1 MIRRYFSLAVFILV
15 ILSFSNLS
23 SGSALVVPVIFPD
36 KELEEIVV
44 WGSYQPAD
52 PGRVKA
58 IEEEYRRIGVLKE
71 GESFEEKHPEA
82 LTADEERFMWS
93 GEKYCYEKKKNKEPV
108 FDKRF
113 RARLYDRRGKLLS
126 EDFLRFLRPVEVHD
140 LFSVVSIVS
149 YIPYRKEG
157 HRYRIVRLEGE
168 KEVILRKSKVESKTE
183 LIRRYAS
190 RMRGRYNFN
199 EKRQCHNIPGRRE

>member
-1 MIRRYFSLAVFILV
+1 MTRRGSYFAVFILV
-15 ILSFSNLS
+15 ALSFANLS
-23 SGSALVVPVIFPD
+23 SGSALRKSVVIPD
-36 KELEEIVV
+36 TELEEIVV
-44 WGSYQPAD
+44 WGSYRPAD

-58 IEEEYRRIGVLKE
+58 IEDEYRKMGFLKE

-82 LTADEERFMWS
+82 LTAGDERFNWS
-93 GEKYCYEKKKNKEPV
+93 GEKYCYEKEKKKEPV
-108 FDKRF
+108 FDKSF
-113 RARLYDRRGKLLS
+113 RARLYDRRGKLLT
-126 EDFLRFLRPVEVHD
+126 EDFLRLLRPTEVHD

-149 YIPYRKEG
+149 YVPYRKEG

-190 RMRGRYNFN
+190 RMRGRYYFD
-199 EKRQCHNIPGRRE
+199 EKKTMP